1 MPAVPVLAAEAG
13 DAAGDEDHESD
24 GDAADDEEQLEVDL
38 AVAAGEPV
46 AALAAHVAA
55 PADDALP
62 VAVTKVALR
71 LGRCRK
77 RTKMDTFFG
86 TGPMILTMIS

>member
-62 VAVTKVALR
+62 VAVAQVALR

-77 RTKMDTFFG
+77 RQKMKKW
-86 TGPMILTMIS
+86 ILFSEPVQ

>member
-1 MPAVPVLAAEAG
+1 MRTHTLVLTWHHVLPGGAVPVLAAEAG

-24 GDAADDEEQLEVDL
+24 GDAADDEEQLQVDL

-46 AALAAHVAA
+46 PALAAHVAA

-62 VAVTKVALR
+62 VAVAEVALR
-71 LGRCRK
+71 FGR
-77 RTKMDTFFG
+77 
-86 TGPMILTMIS
+86 